1 MKIEEKRCQQHR
13 KREAEVERVGE
24 EKKKMVGGRTQ
35 QPCPMIY
42 TQSAS
47 LLANHRSEGQA
58 RVTIALFNLN
68 IRNQP
73 TFISGSLLFFEV
85 HILSVNPRED
95 VLGLSAGSL
104 PLDDTVVF

>member
-1 MKIEEKRCQQHR
+1 MMKIEEKRCQQHK

-24 EKKKMVGGRTQ
+24 KKMVGRRTQ

-47 LLANHRSEGQA
+47 LLADHRSEGQA
-58 RVTIALFNLN
+58 RVTIALVNLN

-73 TFISGSLLFFEV
+73 TFISGSLLFFEA

-95 VLGLSAGSL
+95 VFGLSAGPL
-104 PLDDTVVF
+104 PLDDAVVF